1 MGAQDKTEEVLRK
14 IHVLFAK
21 AEPYQNSSRRVIVD
35 KNDLM
40 DLLKELNTCMYQMMD
55 EYELSES
62 KRDQALREQKKQ
74 GADIIFDARKEADDI
89 YAAAMMYT
97 DRALKSIQDS
107 MSDAGKRLQELMDT
121 TKEEIESQ
129 RNQVH
134 SDQLETR
141 ARLQDM
147 VDSEK
152 YMRLIQDENIRLEK
166 EKEDQAFTASSED
179 SEPDYKSVVPEIHV
193 NEAYLQKTGMSLPEG
208 QEKNVIMDKAEDQ
221 DPSLTESG
229 PAAAYADPMEETG
242 ADDDDIP
249 LPEIQLPPDLKRD
262 LEEAKEEK
270 RLEEERMEGHEEEKN
285 QKKGFRIGN
294 IFGKES

>member
-40 DLLKELNTCMYQMMD
+40 ELLKELNSCMYQMMD

-62 KRDQALREQKKQ
+62 KKEQALREQKKQ

-107 MSDAGKRLQELMDT
+107 MIDAGKRLQDLMNS
-121 TKEEIESQ
+121 TKEEMESQ

-152 YMRLIQDENIRLEK
+152 YMRLIQDENLRLEK
-166 EKEDQAFTASSED
+166 EKEEQVIQGSSED
-179 SEPDYKSVVPEIHV
+179 EGVDFKSVVPEIHV

-208 QEKNVIMDKAEDQ
+208 QEKNVIIDKAEEQ
-221 DPSLTESG
+221 ANTE
-229 PAAAYADPMEETG
+229 
-242 ADDDDIP
+242 DDMP

-262 LEEAKEEK
+262 IEEAKEEQ
-270 RLEEERMEGHEEEKN
+270 RLEEEKEGHKE
-285 QKKGFRIGN
+285 QDTGSKKSFRIGS

>member
-40 DLLKELNTCMYQMMD
+40 ELLKELNSCMYQMMD

-62 KRDQALREQKKQ
+62 KKEQALREQKKQ

-107 MSDAGKRLQELMDT
+107 MIDAGKRLQELMNS
-121 TKEEIESQ
+121 TKEEMESQ

-152 YMRLIQDENIRLEK
+152 YMRLIQDENLRLEK
-166 EKEDQAFTASSED
+166 EKEEQVIQGSSED
-179 SEPDYKSVVPEIHV
+179 EEVDFKSVVPEIHV

-208 QEKNVIMDKAEDQ
+208 QEKNVIIDKAEEQ
-221 DPSLTESG
+221 ANTE
-229 PAAAYADPMEETG
+229 
-242 ADDDDIP
+242 DDMP

-262 LEEAKEEK
+262 IEEAKEEQ
-270 RLEEERMEGHEEEKN
+270 RLEEEKEGHKDRDTGS
-285 QKKGFRIGN
+285 KKSFRIGS